1 MNTYTYQEF
10 KENLDTIWMDV
21 INKKQPAIIS
31 NVNTK
36 DCALL
41 PASDVSSM
49 QESIYLLSSRNN
61 ADRLLRAIERTD
73 TSSLPVFTIE
83 QLTNSLGL
91 SDSELDSDLDNW
103 D

>member
-31 NVNTK
+31 NINTK

-41 PASDVSSM
+41 PASDLSSM

-73 TSSLPVFTIE
+73 TSSLPIFTVE
-83 QLTNSLGL
+83 QLADRLGL
-91 SDSELDSDLDNW
+91 SDTELDCELDDW